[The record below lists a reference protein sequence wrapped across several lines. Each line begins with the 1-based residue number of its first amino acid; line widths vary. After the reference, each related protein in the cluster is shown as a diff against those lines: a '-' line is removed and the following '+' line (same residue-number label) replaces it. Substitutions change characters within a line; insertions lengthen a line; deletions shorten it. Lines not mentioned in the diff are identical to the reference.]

1 MKRTSFSTDCAIRVF
16 GVTSDEGCK
25 FKLVKKTFSM
35 RLLAASAGGPL
46 HFFALVFPDWNLDLS
61 VRAVH
66 TFFNQHGSRDK
77 FGKTVHYGARGWA
90 DFCGRLAAALP
101 ASSGAVGLLL
111 WLQAKLNVLFKR
123 VMSARR
129 TVRWLSGTGLLL
141 PLLDHEKKP
150 QPLPLQ
156 SARALLFS
164 WTVLDHVRW
173 LQQIGWLYGDQAR
186 TKRVG
191 FSLATL
197 SWFIS
202 FCWNVKKLAA
212 SKQQLQPHQEAKA
225 EAGAGE
231 ENKKTEKK
239 KKKKEN
245 KKTFVGGGVPSMSA
259 EDAATWRNIIK
270 FGLMTISACHISE
283 LYTTS
288 NFICGTF
295 GSACAAIDVYNLW
308 PRKQDE

>member
-1 MKRTSFSTDCAIRVF
+1 MV
-16 GVTSDEGCK
+16 V
-25 FKLVKKTFSM
+25 
-35 RLLAASAGGPL
+35 ASAGGPL
-46 HFFALVFPDWNLDLS
+46 HYFALVFPDWNLDLS

-66 TFFNQHGSRDK
+66 TFFNQRGSRDK

-123 VMSARR
+123 VMNARR

-141 PLLDHEKKP
+141 PLLEHAKKP

-186 TKRVG
+186 SKRIG

-212 SKQQLQPHQEAKA
+212 SKQQPQPRQEAGS
-225 EAGAGE
+225 EVGM
-231 ENKKTEKK
+231 EKK
-239 KKKKEN
+239 

-308 PRKQDE
+308 PRKQNE

>member
-1 MKRTSFSTDCAIRVF
+1 M
-16 GVTSDEGCK
+16 
-25 FKLVKKTFSM
+25 L
-35 RLLAASAGGPL
+35 ASASGPL
-46 HFFALVFPDWNLDLS
+46 QFFALVFPDWDLDLS

-66 TFFNQHGSRDK
+66 TFFNQRGSRDK

-101 ASSGAVGLLL
+101 SGSSGTVALLL
-111 WLQAKLNVLFKR
+111 WMQTKLNALFKR
-123 VMSARR
+123 VMNARR

-141 PLLDHEKKP
+141 PLLEHAKKP

-202 FCWNVKKLAA
+202 FCWNVKKLMA
-212 SKQQLQPHQEAKA
+212 SKQQQKQQQAA
-225 EAGAGE
+225 EKG
-231 ENKKTEKK
+231 NEKK
-239 KKKKEN
+239 AI
-245 KKTFVGGGVPSMSA
+245 GGDGVLIATSMST

-308 PRKQDE
+308 PRKKSE